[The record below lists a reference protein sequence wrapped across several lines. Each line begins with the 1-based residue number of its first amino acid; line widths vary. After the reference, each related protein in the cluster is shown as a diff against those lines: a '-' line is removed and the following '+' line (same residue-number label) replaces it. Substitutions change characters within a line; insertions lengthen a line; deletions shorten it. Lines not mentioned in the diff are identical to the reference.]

1 MPRNISA
8 DLADKY
14 GFTLV
19 LLGLDDARSIVN
31 GERKRWGIAKD
42 GMIAKQ
48 FGTAAERFEWLEE
61 YQTLRE
67 LPKRPD
73 TKPMKL

>member
-14 GFTLV
+14 GFV
-19 LLGLDDARSIVN
+19 LLGPDDARSIVN
-31 GERKRWGIAKD
+31 GAAARWGIAKD
-42 GMIAKQ
+42 GVAIRQ

-61 YQTLRE
+61 YHARQLLE
-67 LPKRPD
+67 AKR
-73 TKPMKL
+73 